1 MGPLIHSIAFGE
13 TGNIWPDLFN
23 CPCAIFT
30 KHSRPFRNNDIHR
43 ADHPIDGIQSRS
55 VDLHQQLSR
64 TWLRYALRSDDLGPI
79 RRAFDEQSFL
89 SHHGR
94 GHCILRFTLPP
105 SSFVFIRAIRNVC
118 LVAMFPPGLAQCGG
132 LYALCMYVLMTRLLR
147 KVSSMVFR
155 NHAYP
160 ILVV

>member
-64 TWLRYALRSDDLGPI
+64 TWPRYALRSDDLGAI

-94 GHCILRFTLPP
+94 GHCILRSSLPP
-105 SSFVFIRAIRNVC
+105 
-118 LVAMFPPGLAQCGG
+118 LVLRIYTRSGMSAWLLCSPPGLACGG
-132 LYALCMYVLMTRLLR
+132 LYALCVYVLRTWLLR